1 MKNKILSTLA
11 IVVILAGCS
20 APESDS
26 DLATKKKEL
35 ETARQEM
42 AAIKEKIT
50 QLESAISEADPEFAR
65 QHNKA
70 ILVSAFVAEKESF
83 EHKVTVRGAVESR
96 KNVTIAAQTSGEIQ
110 KIYVKEGQRVSQGQ
124 LLLALNAD
132 VVRNSIAELK
142 NSLALANTVYEK
154 QAKLWEQKIG
164 TEIQYLQAKNN
175 KETLEHKLATANAQL
190 AYALVKAPF
199 SGTIDQ
205 LPVNEGEVAYPGIPL
220 VRLVSQQNMFIKA
233 DASERFMGKFKT
245 GDKVDI
251 YFPTYDRHV
260 TSTVSSVGQV
270 INPENRTFV
279 VEVVLPK
286 VDFVTKP
293 NQVAVLELRDYI
305 SDATLVVPTR
315 IIQKDD
321 DGQFIYVIDDR
332 GGKLVAK
339 KVHVVT
345 GISFDTKT
353 EIIKGIHGSER
364 IVDEGYRDLTEGV
377 EVELANTNKGTKAVA
392 KN

>member
-1 MKNKILSTLA
+1 
-11 IVVILAGCS
+11 
-20 APESDS
+20 
-26 DLATKKKEL
+26 
-35 ETARQEM
+35 
-42 AAIKEKIT
+42 
-50 QLESAISEADPEFAR
+50 
-65 QHNKA
+65 
-70 ILVSAFVAEKESF
+70 
-83 EHKVTVRGAVESR
+83 
-96 KNVTIAAQTSGEIQ
+96 
-110 KIYVKEGQRVSQGQ
+110 
-124 LLLALNAD
+124 
-132 VVRNSIAELK
+132 VRNSIAELK